1 MANTRT
7 FYAVY
12 QVAIKDNAASPTH
25 NIAPVNSREFASG
38 WAPGASLGAVDNVAG
53 LWEVV
58 RGVQSVG
65 VTTNFQTEQAFQLGQ
80 VELYEVAE
88 RQPEVE
94 ATLEK
99 VLDGSKPMFFMVTD
113 PSFNANIVGKVASY
127 RVDVALGIYADSQT
141 RAQNNPLTV
150 QTLSGM
156 YLSSLAYNFSV
167 DGPSTEE
174 IGLVG
179 NDKLWALLD
188 TSVSGHP
195 NAISDVTD
203 NAGTDAQAPEGIP
216 LGAFSGLQELAG
228 GTASAGLTSV
238 VGSGVTRREEVDIAR
253 SVLPVHIPGVSGAQS
268 VAGVGADTLGGLV
281 GQTITVVTA
290 NTDNVVEHI
299 QSISLSVD
307 FGREDIFEL
316 GSKRPFSKTASF
328 PIQTSASIEVISAE
342 GDLVDAKAGLDCG
355 ADELQQ
361 NNTVIVRTCDGL
373 QVDLGDSMFL
383 ESIDQAGGGADGGNL
398 TATFNYTGFNIFNVT
413 HDTFLPSHRVYIE
426 RGPESRFN
434 LS

>member
-25 NIAPVNSREFASG
+25 NIAPVNSTEFASG
-38 WAPGASLGAVDNVAG
+38 WAPGASLGAVDNVGG

-65 VTTNFQTEQAFQLGQ
+65 VTTNFVTETAFQLGQ

-94 ATLEK
+94 ATIEK
-99 VLDGSKPMFFMVTD
+99 VLDGTKPMFFMVTD
-113 PSFNANIVGKVASY
+113 PAYNTNIVGKVATY
-127 RVDVALGIYADSQT
+127 RVDVALGIYADTQDS
-141 RAQNNPLTV
+141 AQNDPVTV

-156 YLSSLAYNFSV
+156 YLSSLEYAFNV
-167 DGPSTEE
+167 DGPSTET

-195 NAISDVTD
+195 NAVSSAST
-203 NAGTDAQAPEGIP
+203 NAGSDAQAPEGIP
-216 LGAFSGLQELAG
+216 LGAFSGLTELAG
-228 GTASAGLTSV
+228 GTASAGLTQV
-238 VGSGVTRREEVDIAR
+238 IGSGVVRREEVDIAR
-253 SVLPVHIPGVSGAQS
+253 SVLPQQIPGVSGAQS
-268 VAGVGADTLGGLV
+268 VASVDATTLGGS
-281 GQTITVVTA
+281 GTITVVTA
-290 NTDNVVEHI
+290 NTDNIVEHL
-299 QSISLSVD
+299 QSITLSVD

-316 GSKRPFSKTASF
+316 GSKRPFAKTATF
-328 PIQTSASIEVISAE
+328 PIQTSAAIEVISSE

-355 ADELQQ
+355 TDELQQ
-361 NNTVIVRTCDGL
+361 NNTIIVRTCDGL
-373 QVDLGDSMFL
+373 QVDLGDGMYL
-383 ESIDQAGGGADGGNL
+383 ESIDQGGGGADGGNL
-398 TATFNYTGFNIFNVT
+398 TATFNYAGFNVFNVT
-413 HDTFLPSHRVYIE
+413 HDTFLPSHRVYVE

>member
-38 WAPGASLGAVDNVAG
+38 WAPGASLGAVDEVGG

-65 VTTNFQTEQAFQLGQ
+65 VTTNFVTEQAFQLGQ

-99 VLDGSKPMFFMVTD
+99 VLDGTKPMFFMVTD
-113 PSFNANIVGKVASY
+113 PAFNTNIVGKVATY
-127 RVDVALGIYADSQT
+127 RVDVALGIYADTQDS
-141 RAQNNPLTV
+141 AANDPV
-150 QTLSGM
+150 SVATLSGM
-156 YLSSLAYNFSV
+156 YLSSLTYTFAV

-195 NAISDVTD
+195 NSISSAST
-203 NAGTDAQAPEGIP
+203 NAGSDEQAPEGIP
-216 LGAFSGLQELAG
+216 LGAFSGLTELAG
-228 GTASAGLTSV
+228 GTAAAGLTTV
-238 VGSGVTRREEVDIAR
+238 IGSGVQRREEVDISR
-253 SVLPVHIPGVSGAQS
+253 SVLPVQIPGVSGAQS
-268 VAGVGADTLGGLV
+268 VADVDATTLGGS
-281 GQTITVVTA
+281 GTITVVTA
-290 NTDNVVEHI
+290 NTDNIVDHLQTI
-299 QSISLSVD
+299 TMSVD

-316 GSKRPFSKTASF
+316 GSKRPFSKVAQF
-328 PIQTSASIEVISAE
+328 PIQTSASIETISAE
-342 GDLVDAKAGLDCG
+342 GDLTDAKAGLDCG
-355 ADELQQ
+355 SDELQQ
-361 NNTVIVRTCDGL
+361 NNTIIVRTCDGL
-373 QVDLGDSMFL
+373 QVDLGDGMFL
-383 ESIDQAGGGADGGNL
+383 ESIDQAGGGTDGGNL
-398 TATFNYTGFNIFNVT
+398 TTTYNYTGFNVFNVT
-413 HDTFLPSHRVYIE
+413 HDHFLPAHRVYIE
-426 RGPESRFN
+426 QGPESRFN

>member
-25 NIAPVNSREFASG
+25 NIAPVNSTEYASG
-38 WAPGASLGAVDNVAG
+38 WAPGASNGAVDNVNG

-65 VTTNFQTEQAFQLGQ
+65 VTTNFVTEQAFQLGQ

-99 VLDGSKPMFFMVTD
+99 VLDGTKPMFFMVTD
-113 PSFNANIVGKVASY
+113 PAFNANIVGKVASY

-141 RAQNNPLTV
+141 RAQNDPLTV

-156 YLSSLAYNFSV
+156 YLSSVAYNFSV

-188 TSVSGHP
+188 TGVSGHP
-195 NAISDVTD
+195 NAISAADTD
-203 NAGTDAQAPEGIP
+203 AGDDAQAPEGIP

-228 GTASAGLTSV
+228 GTAAAGLTTV
-238 VGSGVTRREEVDIAR
+238 VGSGVTRREEVDISR
-253 SVLPVHIPGVSGAQS
+253 SVLPQQIPGVSGAQS
-268 VAGVGADTLGGLV
+268 VADVDATTLGGS
-281 GQTITVVTA
+281 GTITVVTA
-290 NTDNVVEHI
+290 NTDNIIEHI

-316 GSKRPFSKTASF
+316 GSKRPFAKTASF

-355 ADELQQ
+355 TDELQQ
-361 NNTVIVRTCDGL
+361 NNTIIVRTCDGL
-373 QVDLGDSMFL
+373 QVDLGDTMFL

-398 TATFNYTGFNIFNVT
+398 TATFNYTGFNVFNVT
-413 HDTFLPSHRVYIE
+413 HDTFLPSHRVYVE
-426 RGPESRFN
+426 QGPASRFN

>member
-1 MANTRT
+1 
-7 FYAVY
+7 V
-12 QVAIKDNAASPTH
+12 
-25 NIAPVNSREFASG
+25 
-38 WAPGASLGAVDNVAG
+38 
-53 LWEVV
+53 
-58 RGVQSVG
+58 
-65 VTTNFQTEQAFQLGQ
+65 TEQAFQLGQ

-99 VLDGSKPMFFMVTD
+99 VLDGTKPMFFMVTD
-113 PSFNANIVGKVASY
+113 PQYNANIVGKVASY
-127 RVDVALGIYADSQT
+127 RVDVALGIYADSQSS
-141 RAQNNPLTV
+141 AQNDPLTV

-188 TSVSGHP
+188 TTVSGHP

-216 LGAFSGLQELAG
+216 LGAFSGLAELAG
-228 GTASAGLTSV
+228 GTAAAGLTTV
-238 VGSGVTRREEVDIAR
+238 IGSGVTRREEVDISR
-253 SVLPVHIPGVSGAQS
+253 SVLPVQIPGVSGAQS
-268 VAGVGADTLGGLV
+268 VADVDATTLGGS
-281 GQTITVVTA
+281 GTITVVTA
-290 NTDNVVEHI
+290 NTDHIIEHI

-328 PIQTSASIEVISAE
+328 PIQTSASIEVITGE

-361 NNTVIVRTCDGL
+361 NNTIIVRTCDGL
-373 QVDLGDSMFL
+373 QVDLGDAMFL
-383 ESIDQAGGGADGGNL
+383 ESVDQAGGGADGGNL
-398 TATFNYTGFNIFNVT
+398 TATFNYTGFNVFNVT
-413 HDTFLPSHRVYIE
+413 HDTFLPSHRVYVE
-426 RGPESRFN
+426 QGPESRFN